1 LISSLGPGKAYCP
14 NIDDLILVSWGLQMS
29 SFQTRAGNVIDAH
42 LAALANTTANLRT
55 QMQEL
60 DGYVTGS
67 GRRAD
72 RIADHDS
79 RLSDDNGLSAAT
91 NGPAEL
97 SRFVGRTSVNAA
109 SVGAVRNSSFPRA
122 NRALSR
128 IDLVSCQH
136 GLLHSGEARS
146 VAGRAG
152 MLFDLRR
159 HDEPFRLPSV
169 RGLFPLCG

>member
-1 LISSLGPGKAYCP
+1 LISSLGPGKAYCA

-29 SFQTRAGNVIDAH
+29 SLPTRAGNVIDAC
-42 LAALANTTANLRT
+42 LAALANTTANLKT

-60 DGYVTGS
+60 DGL
-67 GRRAD
+67 RD
-72 RIADHDS
+72 RIRKARLSDRRS
-79 RLSDDNGLSAAT
+79 RFRLSDDKGLSTAT

-97 SRFVGRTSVNAA
+97 SRFVGRTSVKAA